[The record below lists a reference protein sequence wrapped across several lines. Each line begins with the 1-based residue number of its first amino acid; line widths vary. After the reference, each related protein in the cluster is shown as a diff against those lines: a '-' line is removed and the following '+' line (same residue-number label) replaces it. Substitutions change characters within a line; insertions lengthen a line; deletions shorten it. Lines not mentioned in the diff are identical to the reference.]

1 MLHTPTSP
9 RPPDTKE
16 ATVIETSVNRTDA
29 LDQTIEER
37 EVVAYVRGFE
47 ERTTENRGYGLSHE
61 EYVEVKG
68 AAGSQQGC
76 RT

>member
-1 MLHTPTSP
+1 M
-9 RPPDTKE
+9 
-16 ATVIETSVNRTDA
+16 IETSVAQDQPQT
-29 LDQTIEER
+29 QTIEER